1 MKPLEELTKNTGY
14 SWLIKQGIMQ
24 LYPWDILSNEN
35 EDQSREIKKEFT
47 LETRNPNNSIIKN
60 MVPFAV
66 HQCQD
71 DYAGFIVKNGEV
83 TEKVLVVHLTWRGDT
98 EINDYPDIVTYSTI
112 WEWLEKRVVGDL
124 SILEDVASTIK
135 NVNFSD
141 KYTPIKTELGFLY
154 GRDCIY
160 LNKTEYGFSLVLY
173 GKINGNLCSNEQKNR
188 FISYKL
194 TFKEAL
200 AVSIIELDSMYD
212 SDSWKAESCFDEVMN
227 SSWVKELKGKVTSNH
242 RHFSL
247 QTYDDVF
254 EVVCESYK
262 LEVLA
267 SVEEEIVSLTDAG
280 KLKKI

>member
-1 MKPLEELTKNTGY
+1 MMEPLEELTKDNGY
-14 SWLIKQGIMQ
+14 CWLIKQGIMQ
-24 LYPWDILSNEN
+24 LYPWDILSKEN
-35 EDQSREIKKEFT
+35 EDQSRQIKKEFT
-47 LETRNPNNSIIKN
+47 IETRNPNNSVIKN
-60 MVPFAV
+60 IVPFAV

-71 DYAGFIVKNGEV
+71 DYAGFIVKNGKV

-98 EINDYPDIVTYSTI
+98 EINDYPDMETYDTI

-124 SILEDVASTIK
+124 SIIEDVASTIK
-135 NVNFSD
+135 GAKFND

-173 GKINGNLCSNEQKNR
+173 GNINGNLCSNEKKNR

-194 TFKEAL
+194 TFKAAL
-200 AVSIIELDSMYD
+200 AVTIIELDSMYD
-212 SDSWKAESCFDEVMN
+212 SDSWRAESCFDEVIN
-227 SSWVKELKGKVTSNH
+227 STWVKDLKGKVTSKH

-247 QTYDDVF
+247 QTYDAVF

-262 LEVLA
+262 FEIFG
-267 SVEEEIVSLTDAG
+267 SVEEETVYLTEDG
-280 KLKKI
+280 LK